1 MRDFRGKTA
10 VVTGAASGIGRALAE
25 QFAREGMRV
34 VLADIEANALARAV
48 SELEAQGHRALGVV
62 TNVMERAS
70 VEALAARAIAE
81 FGAVH
86 VLCNNAGVL
95 ARSEGA
101 GAIWEL
107 PQADW
112 DWVLGVNLRGV
123 IYGLQAFVPRMLAH
137 GEEGHIVNTASVVA
151 FFPGGGPYG
160 VTKQGVLSL
169 SESLWSDLKTRG
181 AKISASVLCPGWVD
195 TSLASA
201 ERNRPAQLASEAVGD
216 LATGTAGRAQHT
228 LRGAMPPARLAEAV
242 VASIREE
249 RFYILPHAG
258 WDFFLRQRF
267 EAAMARGTPPR
278 MDPAEIERRRAA
290 GEVF

>member
-1 MRDFRGKTA
+1 VRDFRGKTA

>member
-1 MRDFRGKTA
+1 MRDFAGKTA

-25 QFAREGMRV
+25 RFAREGMRV
-34 VLADIEANALARAV
+34 VLADIEEAALARAV
-48 SELEAQGHRALGVV
+48 RELEAAGHRALGLV

-70 VEALAARAIAE
+70 VEALAARATSE
-81 FGAVH
+81 FGRVH

-107 PQADW
+107 PQSDW
-112 DWVLGVNLRGV
+112 DWVLGVNLLGV
-123 IYGLQAFVPRMLAH
+123 LHGVQAFVPRMLEH
-137 GEEGHIVNTASVVA
+137 GEAGHVVNTASVVA

-181 AKISASVLCPGWVD
+181 AKIGASVLCPGWVD
-195 TSLASA
+195 TRLASA
-201 ERNRPAQLASEAVGD
+201 ERNRPVQLASEAVGD
-216 LATGTAGRAQHT
+216 LASGTAGRAQHT
-228 LRGAMPPARLAEAV
+228 LRGSMPPAKLADAV
-242 VASIREE
+242 IASIREE
-249 RFYILPHAG
+249 RFYILPHIG
-258 WDFFLRQRF
+258 WDFFLRARF